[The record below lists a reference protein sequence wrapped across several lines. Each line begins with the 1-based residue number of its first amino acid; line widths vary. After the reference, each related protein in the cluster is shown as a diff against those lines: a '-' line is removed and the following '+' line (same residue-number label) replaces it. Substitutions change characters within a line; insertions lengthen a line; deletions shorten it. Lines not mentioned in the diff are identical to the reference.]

1 MQIVGNASPIL
12 SFFRPER
19 LDPLQAVTDFVVIP
33 TGVYEEIV
41 VPGAGTR
48 GADEVEHAGWINA
61 ETSGIRRS
69 PISYPI
75 SSIAENVRPLRSLEK
90 LAGSCWLM
98 S

>member
-61 ETSGIRRS
+61 ET
-69 PISYPI
+69 
-75 SSIAENVRPLRSLEK
+75 
-90 LAGSCWLM
+90 
-98 S
+98 